1 MVWQLSA
8 MHYIRVLLLA
18 LGLVLLAMPNSSA
31 TRRLQ
36 QSSAVGNRGLAQP
49 DYSYYHRL
57 VDLKAKIADIVAANP
72 STMRV
77 SVAGN
82 ILEVQS
88 PGQPA

>member
-1 MVWQLSA
+1 MLHHIQ
-8 MHYIRVLLLA
+8 VLLAA
-18 LGLVLLAMPNSSA
+18 LGLVLLAVPNSFA

-36 QSSAVGNRGLAQP
+36 QSSAIGNRGLAQP

-77 SVAGN
+77 SVTRTGSG
-82 ILEVQS
+82 S
-88 PGQPA
+88 PTATLNLSYQD